1 MFAGIDAKLF
11 DALRI
16 PPDMLK
22 ERADSLTMIEARW
35 QAVHEAL
42 LKRATTPQA
51 GEPEGE

>member
-11 DALRI
+11 DVLRV

-22 ERADSLTMIEARW
+22 ERAGSLTMIEARW

-42 LKRATTPQA
+42 LKRATTPESPEDA
-51 GEPEGE
+51 G